1 MDTMTLIQAR
11 AHERLSGLAIPVEH
25 RGRYLSQVSGLA
37 PERIEAL
44 LSGALDDSRFDT
56 DDLDVLATALDVP
69 GWWLV
74 LPFDGAVQ

>member
-1 MDTMTLIQAR
+1 MTLIQAR
-11 AHERLSGLAIPVEH
+11 AHERLSGLGIPADH

-44 LSGALDDSRFDT
+44 LFGTLSGSEMDT
-56 DDLDVLATALDVP
+56 DDLDVIASALAVP

-74 LPFDGAVQ
+74 LPFETVEQ

>member
-1 MDTMTLIQAR
+1 MTLIQAR
-11 AHERLSGLAIPVEH
+11 AHERLSVLGIPADH
-25 RGRYLSQVSGLA
+25 RGRYLSQVSGLT

-44 LSGALDDSRFDT
+44 LSGALDDSRFGT

-74 LPFDGAVQ
+74 MPFDGSTQ